1 MVLLYMNYLNVGV
14 GVLFTIVCL
23 GSVYYFYKNYK
34 KTKEEQQYLENKE
47 FLKKV
52 NSIKGQFYY
61 FYTKWCPHCKDAEP
75 IFESIKKDARFNKY
89 KIDFFK
95 IDCEDKDNK
104 TLALEYKIKEY
115 PSYILVM
122 NGKKY
127 IYDANLN
134 PESLHRFFK
143 AVYKKI

>member
-1 MVLLYMNYLNVGV
+1 MVLYII
-14 GVLFTIVCL
+14 FIRII
-23 GSVYYFYKNYK
+23 K

-47 FLKKV
+47 FLKKI
-52 NSIKGQFYY
+52 NSTKGQFYY